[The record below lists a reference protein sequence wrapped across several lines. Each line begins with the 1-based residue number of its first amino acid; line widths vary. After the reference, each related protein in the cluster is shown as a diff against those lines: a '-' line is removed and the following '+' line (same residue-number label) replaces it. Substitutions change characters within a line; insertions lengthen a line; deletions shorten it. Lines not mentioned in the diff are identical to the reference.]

1 MWKDWKVARS
11 NVAGKTASQ
20 TDAAEEPRVAYLIG
34 RVERAVRKRISE
46 TLLPFKLSVAQYTA
60 LSVIR
65 RHGEASNA
73 DLATRSFITPQA
85 MNEVVQVLEQ
95 RKLVTRRPDPSHGR
109 IVNLLPTKR
118 GLEVL
123 EECDAAVGTLE
134 QTMLSGLTA
143 PQREAF
149 RDALLGCAQAL
160 EQRE

>member
-11 NVAGKTASQ
+11 NTAPKTAPQ
-20 TDAAEEPRVAYLIG
+20 TDSDPPRAAYLVG
-34 RVERAVRKRISE
+34 RLERAVRRRISE
-46 TLLPFKLSVAQYTA
+46 TLVPFKLSVAQYTA

-65 RHGEASNA
+65 RHGESSNA
-73 DLATRSFITPQA
+73 DLATRAFITPQA

-109 IVNLLPTKR
+109 IVNLLLTKR
-118 GLEVL
+118 GIEVL
-123 EECDAAVGTLE
+123 EECDAAVRRLE
-134 QTMLSGLTA
+134 QTMLAGLTA

-149 RDALLGCAQAL
+149 RDALLACAQAL

>member
-1 MWKDWKVARS
+1 MWKDWKVARN
-11 NVAGKTASQ
+11 NVAPRTAPQ
-20 TDAAEEPRVAYLIG
+20 TSDAEPRVAYLIG
-34 RVERAVRKRISE
+34 RLERTVRRRISE

-65 RHGEASNA
+65 RHGESSNA
-73 DLATRSFITPQA
+73 DLATRAFITPQA

-109 IVNLLPTKR
+109 IVNLLLTKR
-118 GLEVL
+118 GMEVL
-123 EECDAAVGTLE
+123 EECDGAVLQLE
-134 QTMLSGLTA
+134 QTMLAGLTV

-160 EQRE
+160 KKRD